1 MKSILK
7 KLTDIQCELKAPKN
21 QFNKFGNYSYRNRE
35 DILEGLKPLLLKHQ
49 CTLIESDSVV
59 CIGSRYYVEAT
70 AKLFC
75 IETGENVEV
84 KSLAREEETKK
95 GMDGSQITGS
105 SSSYARKYALNGL
118 FAIDDVK
125 DPDSMKP
132 DLEPDNKKL
141 LPPPVQPTKPVE
153 TITLEWTN
161 TINGIDSV
169 QRANDVL
176 QIIQAEGVNNAT
188 KTLYNTFCKNK
199 GYSFDKTTM
208 QWN

>member
-7 KLTDIQCELKAPKN
+7 KLTSVQCELKAPKG

-35 DILEGLKPLLLKHQ
+35 DILEALKPLLLKYS
-49 CTLIESDSVV
+49 CTLLESDTVV
-59 CIGSRYYVEAT
+59 NIGGRFYVQAT
-70 AKLFC
+70 AKIYCFESCEFL
-75 IETGENVEV
+75 EV
-84 KSLAREEETKK
+84 TSFAREEETKK

-125 DPDSMKP
+125 DADSM
-132 DLEPDNKKL
+132 DNKKEEPVNQ
-141 LPPPVQPTKPVE
+141 LPPAQAQKPVE

-161 TINGIDSV
+161 TINGINSV

-176 QIIQAEGVNNAT
+176 EIMQAENVNGAT
-188 KTLYNTFCKNK
+188 KKLLVSVCKNK
-199 GYSFDKTTM
+199 GYSFNSETK
-208 QWN
+208 QFFQ